1 MFEPGACL
9 RCFPLGILLPGMS
22 GFALK
27 YLLLIFGGALGVY
40 QIAAA
45 HGGLRG
51 LYFFWN
57 RFITYLVGFLIL
69 AATYGWFFSQ
79 TNLNMPHVDGS
90 QQLEYF
96 LLGSF
101 LALLVTFSLSSLNPR
116 TGNGA
121 NAALGQ
127 GLEDLKTRTVFQALI
142 QRLSRRRR

>member
-1 MFEPGACL
+1 MG
-9 RCFPLGILLPGMS
+9 

-45 HGGLRG
+45 HSELKGLS
-51 LYFFWN
+51 FFGN
-57 RFITYLVGFLIL
+57 SFITYLIGFLIL
-69 AATYGWFFSQ
+69 GTTYGWFFSQ
-79 TNLNMPHVDGS
+79 TNLNMPHIEGL

-101 LALLVTFSLSSLNPR
+101 LALLVTFLLSSLNRR

-121 NAALGQ
+121 NAALGE
-127 GLEDLKTRTVFQALI
+127 GLEDLKTRTVFKAI
-142 QRLSRRRR
+142 TQRLSRRR